1 MLSHYLNFQTIK
13 GSQFE
18 EAALWSHLSSSSPN
32 TPITVGN
39 KWRQTRAN
47 HKRKGRGTPTRTAG
61 GDEHSLLETSGNLQP
76 PVTSKHLGTG
86 AWTSWIC
93 SPGCFFKLNCF
104 IWFLE
109 QWGEQWGRASTY
121 NCCFGFFPN
130 PFRKKPRRWLGEGV
144 FERGESSGDVSSY
157 LHGNG
162 TFLVTMEPSSL
173 SCWVAGASRAR
184 AHEGIQLT
192 KTIASG
198 FPRKWGNNYKWLP
211 EYMVYV
217 TKTPSGT
224 IAANSHFALGWNVL
238 SCHEPDGDSSA
249 AQECPTEWAPLHLT
263 SHATVCSLQPLLPC
277 WSLFGKWKGR
287 RKGWD
292 VQSVFLRLTESL
304 WPSLQKSGIQDDEK
318 EKALRENWLA
328 SDQDQ
333 TPWHRENV
341 QDLML
346 GVPIWTTWLQ

>member
-13 GSQFE
+13 GSQLE

-39 KWRQTRAN
+39 KWRQTRPN
-47 HKRKGRGTPTRTAG
+47 HKWKRRGTPTRTAG
-61 GDEHSLLETSGNLQP
+61 GDEHSLLETSGNLQT

-93 SPGCFFKLNCF
+93 NPGCFFKPNCF

-109 QWGEQWGRASTY
+109 QWGKQWGRASTY
-121 NCCFGFFPN
+121 NCWFGFFPN
-130 PFRKKPRRWLGEGV
+130 PFRKKPWRWLGEGV

-173 SCWVAGASRAR
+173 SCWVAGPSRAR

-224 IAANSHFALGWNVL
+224 IAANSYFALGWNVL

-249 AQECPTEWAPLHLT
+249 AQERPTEWAPTAPHF
-263 SHATVCSLQPLLPC
+263 PC
-277 WSLFGKWKGR
+277 YSLFFATFAALLLFIWKGR
-287 RKGWD
+287 REEKGLGCTVHILETD
-292 VQSVFLRLTESL
+292 RSCMDSRLGIAPQHQGCFLRSQVYDLPYRNQESRMMKRRRL
-304 WPSLQKSGIQDDEK
+304 
-318 EKALRENWLA
+318 
-328 SDQDQ
+328 
-333 TPWHRENV
+333 
-341 QDLML
+341 L
-346 GVPIWTTWLQ
+346 GKTD